1 MANLE
6 TIDLNCP
13 EDAVTTTQPVQD
25 GYSSPYTSVLNG
37 VNDSFF
43 NSILN
48 LPKCLKGRIRGK
60 CGDESDVSLEALELN
75 IRNFPVP
82 SMTIASSKVSH
93 GVGNYSE
100 SSGKLEEFDDLTFS
114 VKMDDK
120 MINYNTIYQW
130 LNMITSMGGGFQNG
144 YASEYKTT
152 FSVLSLDG
160 YQCPIGAHTFSGV
173 FPTSIGGYD
182 LDSTSSN
189 SDVYFDVTFSFDH
202 MIFEINDQAGFGDLM
217 EMEY

>member
-1 MANLE
+1 MPSLE
-6 TIDLNCP
+6 TVDLNCTDDTVVVAP
-13 EDAVTTTQPVQD
+13 PQD

-48 LPKCLKGRIRGK
+48 LPKCLKGRVRGV
-60 CGDESDVSLEALELN
+60 CGDESDVSLDALELN
-75 IRNFPVP
+75 VRNFPIP
-82 SMTIASSKVSH
+82 SVTIPSNKLSY

-100 SSGKLEEFDDLTFS
+100 SSGKLEEFDDITFQ

-130 LNMITSMGGGFQNG
+130 LNMVVNMKGGFQE
-144 YASEYKTT
+144 ACSQEYKTT
-152 FSVLSLDG
+152 FSVLTLDG

-173 FPTSIGGYD
+173 FPVSIGGYD
-182 LDSTSSN
+182 LDSTSGN
-189 SDVYFDVTFSFDH
+189 ADVFFDVTFSFDH
-202 MIFEINDQAGFGDLM
+202 MIFEINDKRGFGDLLGS
-217 EMEY
+217 